1 MVLYACCMPSQ
12 CAQNCAL
19 CAASECTCSYSIPW
33 LPLKPTMDAAAIA
46 ALSNATQQSM
56 PAALEDCLRQ
66 LELAR
71 LREEDSRSYGAHNLQ
86 PEYLQAYNLVV
97 DIRAGI
103 QQADDLYAQNQ
114 PGQADEV
121 MRGLV
126 QRMDDAIGDSSD
138 EDL

>member
-1 MVLYACCMPSQ
+1 
-12 CAQNCAL
+12 
-19 CAASECTCSYSIPW
+19 
-33 LPLKPTMDAAAIA
+33 MDAAAIA
-46 ALSNATQQSM
+46 ALSIATQQSM

-71 LREEDSRSYGAHNLQ
+71 LREEDSRSYGVHNLQ
-86 PEYLQAYNLVV
+86 PAYLQAYNLVV

-126 QRMDDAIGDSSD
+126 QRMDDAIGDSSN

>member
-1 MVLYACCMPSQ
+1 MVLYACSMPSQ

-19 CAASECTCSYSIPW
+19 CAAFERASSYSIPW
-33 LPLKPTMDAAAIA
+33 LPLPTMDAAAIA
-46 ALSNATQQSM
+46 ALSIATQQSM

-71 LREEDSRSYGAHNLQ
+71 LREEDSRSYGVHNLQ
-86 PEYLQAYNLVV
+86 PAYLQAYNLVV